1 MVLAVEVQPVSTPLN
16 GLAKAPRRAAG
27 RVRVESILD
36 ATDRLIGDAGADGLG
51 LPAVAAA
58 AGTSASSLYHFFPT
72 LDALLTAL
80 LGRYNARQDQ
90 WLARAL
96 TENAPYRRWADLL
109 NTQMRAARTFYDQH
123 PVYGALMRRALASPV
138 LRQADEA
145 HVMEMGRTMAGVLDA
160 CFHLPPVTDLE
171 RRAALVV
178 MMIDRLWAQ
187 LPLED
192 GKISSFCFEE
202 SRRMAE
208 SYLANYLP
216 AYLAPKDVA
225 A

>member
-1 MVLAVEVQPVSTPLN
+1 MVAAVEIQAAAPPPT

-27 RVRVESILD
+27 RLRVESILD
-36 ATDRLIGDAGADGLG
+36 ATDRIIAAGGADGLG

-80 LGRYNARQDQ
+80 LRRYNALQDQ

-96 TENAPYRRWADLL
+96 TADAPYRRWADLL
-109 NTQMRAARTFYDQH
+109 NAQMRAARGFYDHH
-123 PVYGALMRRALASPV
+123 PVYGELMRRAMASPV

-145 HVMEMGRTMAGVLDA
+145 HVVEMGRTMAAVFEA
-160 CFHLPPVTDLE
+160 CFHLPPVPDLE
-171 RRAALVV
+171 RRASLVV

-192 GKISSFCFEE
+192 GRISSFCFEE

-216 AYLAPKDVA
+216 AYLAPKAVA